1 MPIYTAKI
9 KHRDLNALRL
19 SDAGFLEQLSKA
31 RVVNSTALELHMGK
45 TVLVTN
51 IKWIKVI

>member
-31 RVVNSTALELHMGK
+31 RVVTPLLWSYTWERLYL
-45 TVLVTN
+45 
-51 IKWIKVI
+51 